1 MYNVFS
7 FSIEYGGKSANRA
20 RESEYSPSSIS
31 STDLGGLIFIW
42 DPIAEFLSEKKIKNL
57 TIKKNW

>member
-7 FSIEYGGKSANRA
+7 FSIEYGGKLGNGT
-20 RESEYSPSSIS
+20 REIDYSPSSIS

-42 DPIAEFLSEKKIKNL
+42 DPFPKFLPEKKI
-57 TIKKNW
+57 

>member
-7 FSIEYGGKSANRA
+7 FSIEYGGKLGNGT
-20 RESEYSPSSIS
+20 REIDYSPSSIS

-42 DPIAEFLSEKKIKNL
+42 DPFPNFHPYSIENEKTL
-57 TIKKNW
+57 